1 MKRETVMDKNQKKL
15 IEENIEYVRKMAS
28 KLGKYVKNENRGMVS
43 DDDLFSAGCVGLIKA
58 ANNFKPGGKAKFT
71 TYAYHWIEGEI
82 IRELIFYV
90 GKDALLLDDEKMER
104 IASKDAPEGD
114 SVESDFDISSIPEEE
129 QVRII
134 RSKLSEFGLTKDEMA
149 VFLAVNGIG
158 RDKVTNLTALSREL
172 KKREFEIRRIKQRA
186 EEKVK
191 KATS

>member
-1 MKRETVMDKNQKKL
+1 MDKNQKKL
-15 IEENIEYVRKMAS
+15 IEENIEYVRKLAS
-28 KLGKYVKNENRGMVS
+28 KLGKYVKSENRGMVS
-43 DDDLFSAGCVGLIKA
+43 DDDLFSAGCVGLIDA
-58 ANNFKPGGKAKFT
+58 ANRFKPGGKAKFT
-71 TYAYHWIEGEI
+71 TYAYPWIKGAI

-90 GKDALLLDDEKMER
+90 GKDALLLTDEEMER
-104 IASKDAPEGD
+104 VASKGSAVED
-114 SVESDFDISSIPEEE
+114 SATSDYDISSIPEEE
-129 QVRII
+129 RIRII
-134 RSKLSEFGLTKDEMA
+134 SSKLHEFGLTKDETA